1 MNYRVYLPNKSLI
14 VRGVNKLA
22 VSNFIKSLPSFR
34 ELTLSERFKV
44 RIEEASWDAPSYTK
58 VI

>member
-14 VRGVNKLA
+14 VRGANKLA

-44 RIEEASWDAPSYTK
+44 RIEEAS
-58 VI
+58 